1 MLRGINRQVVFNCDA
16 DKYHFMKVLQEC
28 KEVSGFKLHAFC
40 LMSNHIHLL
49 IEPADEPL
57 EIIFKR
63 IGSRYAVWY
72 NRKYQRAGHLFQ
84 DRFRSENV
92 ETDQYYMTVLRYIL
106 QNPMKAGMESK
117 PGNYRWSSYLAYE
130 KGAGSITD
138 TQYATA
144 LFGGRDQLLDYIRQ
158 INDDVALDES
168 PYDWRIKEEQ
178 AKEIMT
184 RISSCA
190 SASEFQKLA
199 PALRRKCLE
208 EMYLERLTMG
218 QIARL
223 TGVSKITLQTGEKM
237 RQVLDS
243 DYALFARARGES
255 TWVFIRRHGLRNVML
270 PFLTLQLGSI
280 SELFGG
286 SVLAETVFT
295 YPGLGNATVQSAL
308 RGDIPL
314 FIGIALFS
322 SVFVFGGN
330 LLANILYAVVDPRI
344 REGEKE

>member
-1 MLRGINRQVVFNCDA
+1 MPRQARKKSISNIYHAMLRGINRQVVFNCDA

-130 KGAGSITD
+130 KGNGSITD
-138 TQYATA
+138 TQFAEK
-144 LFGGRDQLLDYIRQ
+144 LFGNREALIGFVQQTSD
-158 INDDVALDES
+158 DDVMDEEQ
-168 PYDWRIKEEQ
+168 YDWRLRDDQ
-178 AKEIMT
+178 AEEIMR
-184 RISSCA
+184 RITQCETA
-190 SASEFQKLA
+190 SDFKLLDKS
-199 PALRRKCLE
+199 LRKAYVRD
-208 EMYLERLTMG
+208 MYLNKLSMG
-218 QIARL
+218 QISSL
-223 TGVSKITLQTGEKM
+223 TGLSKSTVHVWVKDIEPEPDPEKEELNL
-237 RQVLDS
+237 REESIPDS
-243 DYALFARARGES
+243 
-255 TWVFIRRHGLRNVML
+255 WM
-270 PFLTLQLGSI
+270 I
-280 SELFGG
+280 SEE
-286 SVLAETVFT
+286 VW
-295 YPGLGNATVQSAL
+295 
-308 RGDIPL
+308 
-314 FIGIALFS
+314 
-322 SVFVFGGN
+322 
-330 LLANILYAVVDPRI
+330 
-344 REGEKE
+344 